1 MEIEDAKMTDVAMKG
16 TEKAAKSKQEPSEK
30 AEKAPQ
36 QAEPSAAGP
45 ETAKEPIPSEKPAP
59 EPAAEPTSHAQPSPA
74 PAASQPEVQP
84 EEKTSRSPPD
94 VLSTSGLPALLILV
108 HCLTVLSDK
117 AMEGSQTDLISSMTD
132 ARVILI
138 IVDHSTLLR
147 AMVAVMVLSERD
159 LPARPLPDDPSR
171 GPAYRDGRLPKEP
184 DWPDRHGRMR
194 APPDAF
200 HGRPEAPPGG
210 PRSVPRHTLTVSS

>member
-1 MEIEDAKMTDVAMKG
+1 MTDVAMKG

-84 EEKTSRSPPD
+84 EEQENKQKPPD

-147 AMVAVMVLSERD
+147 AMVAVMVLSKGTY
-159 LPARPLPDDPSR
+159 P
-171 GPAYRDGRLPKEP
+171 
-184 DWPDRHGRMR
+184 PDR
-194 APPDAF
+194 F
-200 HGRPEAPPGG
+200 QTIRPVVLRIVMVDF
-210 PRSVPRHTLTVSS
+210 PRSLIGLTDMDACVHHRMLFMDGPKHHQVAQGQVPRHTLTVSS